1 MLSGTGSLISCEQD
15 GLEIVAYLQQIQS
28 PRADE
33 FRIAC
38 DGKFELSKVFKT
50 TEEQATLRRQCV
62 DARDENEV
70 ETVF

>member
-1 MLSGTGSLISCEQD
+1 MSFLS
-15 GLEIVAYLQQIQS
+15 QIQS

-38 DGKFELSKVFKT
+38 DTRFVLSKVFKST
-50 TEEQATLRRQCV
+50 AEQGALRQQCV
-62 DARDENEV
+62 DPRDENEV

>member
-1 MLSGTGSLISCEQD
+1 MLSRWLSDAQD
-15 GLEIVAYLQQIQS
+15 ALEIVSYLLQVQS

-38 DGKFELSKVFKT
+38 DARFRLSKVFKS
-50 TEEQATLRRQCV
+50 TEERDAMRRQCV
-62 DARDENEV
+62 DPRDENEV

>member
-1 MLSGTGSLISCEQD
+1 MSRSLTPRQD
-15 GLEIVAYLQQIQS
+15 ALEIVSYLSDIQS

-38 DGKFELSKVFKT
+38 DGKFTLSKVFKS
-50 TEEQATLRRQCV
+50 TEEQAGLRRQCV
-62 DARDENEV
+62 DPKEENEV